1 MQVGR
6 PDQGTGA
13 PKRPTPP
20 PNWVAALT
28 DVKNSRIA
36 GGSSAL
42 IPGFQTRLAM

>member
-1 MQVGR
+1 MQVEM

-20 PNWVAALT
+20 PNWVAVLT
-28 DVKNSRIA
+28 DVKKAAVA

-42 IPGFQTRLAM
+42 IPGSQTRLAM